1 MQFGSLRTELIY
13 DTIKSEILAINEG
26 NITKA
31 FFPKSIE
38 LIKKEYPQLKEEQ
51 VLSIIELVGNALL
64 EKREKISLV
73 ATVPL
78 AFSLKT
84 KRIQNVAEELIKN
97 AKKSILLTGYSVSG
111 FISKIIDLL
120 IEKSQKGVL
129 VKIFFNDLQSQSSVK
144 KILDY
149 RSKFLQVYDYTN
161 REDKMA
167 ALHAKIIVVD
177 KKETLIS
184 SANLSYHGMSGNI
197 EIGTCISSE
206 KVAKQIEELFK
217 DLLFYKIFRR
227 VQE

>member
-26 NITKA
+26 KITKA

-38 LIKKEYPQLKEEQ
+38 LVKKEYPQLEEEQ

-84 KRIQNVAEELIKN
+84 KRIQNVAEELIRN

-111 FISKIIDLL
+111 FILKIIDLL

-144 KILDY
+144 KILEY

-206 KVAKQIEELFK
+206 KIAMQIEELFK
-217 DLLFYKIFRR
+217 DLLFNKTFRAVR
-227 VQE
+227 E

>member
-217 DLLFYKIFRR
+217 ELLFYKIFRR

>member
-26 NITKA
+26 NITEA

-51 VLSIIELVGNALL
+51 VISIIELVGNALL

-84 KRIQNVAEELIKN
+84 KRIQNVAEELIRN

-120 IEKSQKGVL
+120 IEKSKKGVL
-129 VKIFFNDLQSQSSVK
+129 VKIFFNDLKSQSSVK
-144 KILDY
+144 KILEY

-206 KVAKQIEELFK
+206 KIAMQIEELFK
-217 DLLFYKIFRR
+217 DLLFNKTFRAVR
-227 VQE
+227 E

>member
-26 NITKA
+26 NITEA

-51 VLSIIELVGNALL
+51 VISIIELVGNALL

-84 KRIQNVAEELIKN
+84 KRIQNVAEELIRN

-120 IEKSQKGVL
+120 IEKSKKGVL
-129 VKIFFNDLQSQSSVK
+129 VKIFFNDLKSQSSVK
-144 KILDY
+144 KILEY

-206 KVAKQIEELFK
+206 KIAMQIEELFK
-217 DLLFYKIFRR
+217 DLLFNKIFRA

>member
-38 LIKKEYPQLKEEQ
+38 LVKKEYPQLEEEQ

-84 KRIQNVAEELIKN
+84 KRIQNVAEELIRN

-129 VKIFFNDLQSQSSVK
+129 VKIFFNDLQRQSSVK
-144 KILDY
+144 KILEY

-206 KVAKQIEELFK
+206 KIAMQIEELFK
-217 DLLFYKIFRR
+217 DLLFNKTFRA
-227 VQE
+227 VLE

>member
-38 LIKKEYPQLKEEQ
+38 LVKKEYPQLEEEQ

-84 KRIQNVAEELIKN
+84 KRIQNVAEELIRN

-111 FISKIIDLL
+111 FILKIIDLL

-144 KILDY
+144 KILEY

-206 KVAKQIEELFK
+206 KIAMQIEELFK
-217 DLLFYKIFRR
+217 DLLFNKTFRS

>member
-26 NITKA
+26 NITEA

-38 LIKKEYPQLKEEQ
+38 LVKKEYPQLEEEQ

-84 KRIQNVAEELIKN
+84 KRIQNVAEELIRN

-120 IEKSQKGVL
+120 IEKSKKGVL
-129 VKIFFNDLQSQSSVK
+129 VKIFFNDLKSQSSVK
-144 KILDY
+144 KILEY

-206 KVAKQIEELFK
+206 KLAMQIEELFK
-217 DLLFYKIFRR
+217 DLLFNKTFRAVR
-227 VQE
+227 D

>member
-13 DTIKSEILAINEG
+13 DTIKCEILAINEG

-31 FFPKSIE
+31 FFSKSIE
-38 LIKKEYPQLKEEQ
+38 LVKKEYPQLEEEQ

-84 KRIQNVAEELIKN
+84 KRIQNVAEELIRN

-111 FISKIIDLL
+111 FILKIIDLL

-129 VKIFFNDLQSQSSVK
+129 VKIFFNDLQRQSSVK
-144 KILDY
+144 KILEY

-206 KVAKQIEELFK
+206 KIAMQIEELFK
-217 DLLFYKIFRR
+217 DLLFNKTFRAVR
-227 VQE
+227 E

>member
-38 LIKKEYPQLKEEQ
+38 LVKKEYPQLEEEQ

-84 KRIQNVAEELIKN
+84 KRIQNVAEELIRN

-111 FISKIIDLL
+111 FILKIIDLL

-129 VKIFFNDLQSQSSVK
+129 VKIFFNDLQRQSSVK
-144 KILDY
+144 KILEY

-206 KVAKQIEELFK
+206 KIAMQIEELFK
-217 DLLFYKIFRR
+217 DLLFNKTFRAVR
-227 VQE
+227 E

>member
-38 LIKKEYPQLKEEQ
+38 LVKKEYPQLEEEQ

-84 KRIQNVAEELIKN
+84 KRIQNVAEELIRN

-111 FISKIIDLL
+111 FILKIIDLL

-129 VKIFFNDLQSQSSVK
+129 VKIFFNDLQRQSSVK
-144 KILDY
+144 KILEY

-206 KVAKQIEELFK
+206 KIAMQIEELFK
-217 DLLFYKIFRR
+217 DLLFNKTFRS

>member
-1 MQFGSLRTELIY
+1 M
-13 DTIKSEILAINEG
+13 
-26 NITKA
+26 
-31 FFPKSIE
+31 
-38 LIKKEYPQLKEEQ
+38 
-51 VLSIIELVGNALL
+51 
-64 EKREKISLV
+64 
-73 ATVPL
+73 
-78 AFSLKT
+78 KT
-84 KRIQNVAEELIKN
+84 KRIQNVAKELIRN

-111 FISKIIDLL
+111 FILKIIDLL

-144 KILDY
+144 KILEY

-177 KKETLIS
+177 KKEALIS

-206 KVAKQIEELFK
+206 KIAMQIEELFK
-217 DLLFYKIFRR
+217 DLLFNKTFCISRSLTFNKERACLS
-227 VQE
+227 EICSLITAC

>member
-26 NITKA
+26 NVTKA

-38 LIKKEYPQLKEEQ
+38 LVKKEYPQLEEEQ

-84 KRIQNVAEELIKN
+84 KRIQNVAEELIRN

-111 FISKIIDLL
+111 FILKIIDLL

-129 VKIFFNDLQSQSSVK
+129 VKIFFNDLQRQSSVK
-144 KILDY
+144 KILEY

-206 KVAKQIEELFK
+206 KIAMQIEELFK
-217 DLLFYKIFRR
+217 DLLFNKTFRAVR
-227 VQE
+227 E

>member
-26 NITKA
+26 NVTKA

-38 LIKKEYPQLKEEQ
+38 LVKKEYPQLEEEQ

-84 KRIQNVAEELIKN
+84 KRIQNVAEELIRN

-111 FISKIIDLL
+111 FILKIIDLL

-144 KILDY
+144 KILEY

-206 KVAKQIEELFK
+206 KIAMQIEELFK
-217 DLLFYKIFRR
+217 DLLFNKTFRAVR
-227 VQE
+227 E

>member
-26 NITKA
+26 NVTKA

-38 LIKKEYPQLKEEQ
+38 LVKKEYPQLEEEQ
-51 VLSIIELVGNALL
+51 VLSIIELVGDALL

-84 KRIQNVAEELIKN
+84 KRIQNVAEELIRN

-111 FISKIIDLL
+111 FILKIIDLL

-144 KILDY
+144 KILEY

-206 KVAKQIEELFK
+206 KIAMQIEELFK
-217 DLLFYKIFRR
+217 DLLFNKTFRAVR
-227 VQE
+227 E

>member
-38 LIKKEYPQLKEEQ
+38 LVKKEYPQLEEEQ

-84 KRIQNVAEELIKN
+84 KRIQNVAEELIRN

-111 FISKIIDLL
+111 FILKIIDLL

-144 KILDY
+144 KILEY

-206 KVAKQIEELFK
+206 KIAMQIEELFK
-217 DLLFYKIFRR
+217 DLLFNKTFRAVR
-227 VQE
+227 E

>member
-31 FFPKSIE
+31 VFPKSIE
-38 LIKKEYPQLKEEQ
+38 LVKKEYPQLEEEQ

-84 KRIQNVAEELIKN
+84 KRIQNVAEELIRN
-97 AKKSILLTGYSVSG
+97 AKKNILLTGYSVSG
-111 FISKIIDLL
+111 FILKIIDLL

-144 KILDY
+144 KILEY

-206 KVAKQIEELFK
+206 KIAMQIEELFK
-217 DLLFYKIFRR
+217 DLLFNKIFRA

>member
-26 NITKA
+26 NVTKA

-38 LIKKEYPQLKEEQ
+38 LVKKEYPQLEEEQ

-84 KRIQNVAEELIKN
+84 KRIQNVAEELIRN

-111 FISKIIDLL
+111 FILKIIDLL

-144 KILDY
+144 KILEY

-197 EIGTCISSE
+197 
-206 KVAKQIEELFK
+206 
-217 DLLFYKIFRR
+217 
-227 VQE
+227 